1 MLLAIEQMN
10 VFGGIQLLWK
20 RLRSIYWTLSHII
33 NSVTNALEARM
44 KSHWREDG
52 DEDEVQF
59 VLPSIMLMYRHRTG
73 RGQGKVDESG
83 PR

>member
-20 RLRSIYWTLSHII
+20 RLRSIYWTLSHTI

-59 VLPSIMLMYRHRTG
+59 VLPYT
-73 RGQGKVDESG
+73 
-83 PR
+83 